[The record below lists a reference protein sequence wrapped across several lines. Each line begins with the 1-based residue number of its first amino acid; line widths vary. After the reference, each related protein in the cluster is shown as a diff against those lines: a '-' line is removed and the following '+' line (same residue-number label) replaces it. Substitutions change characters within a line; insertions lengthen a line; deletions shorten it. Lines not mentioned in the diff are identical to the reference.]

1 MKKAMKKLMAAL
13 LAVAMVCA
21 MAIPAFAAG
30 GAGAT
35 TGEGKITIDN
45 AVIGHTYKI
54 YRILNLQYNETAKSF
69 RYEKNDKWGAFVDE
83 QSDKLAVDAN
93 GVVTWKKGVSA
104 EKDGAPIKALAIAAG
119 QYVKDQGTA
128 FAADDSKV
136 AASSTVI
143 FDNLPLGWYLV
154 VSDLTND
161 AICSIDTTAKE
172 VTIKEKNG
180 VPTVTKEV
188 EYASG
193 SWGQGNDGN
202 VGDTVNFQTTIYVT
216 DGNPT
221 NYVLHDKMS
230 NGLTFKE
237 DSIAVKVNDTT
248 PITNYT
254 VKYTN
259 TDKCTFEISFP
270 NGTLHTNDKV
280 VVTYSATINSNA
292 VVGTAG
298 NENETWLKYG
308 NNGETTHGKT
318 KTYTWS
324 FNIFKY
330 FTDSNDKMQYLADVE
345 FVLYRKDNTT
355 NKIEYAQFDSNN
367 NNKLTGWTEAENEA
381 TKLKTNAT
389 SIVGVEGLDKGTYFL
404 KETATPG
411 GFNGLT
417 TDVEVQID
425 SSCNTLN
432 GATYTVKYKMANAND
447 EDFTDAGDAKIVPI
461 ENKRGTTLPGTGGI
475 GTTIFYV
482 VGGGLMVAAAILL
495 ITKKRMENR

>member
-69 RYEKNDKWGAFVDE
+69 RYEKNNKWGAFVDE

-93 GVVTWKKGVSA
+93 GVVTWKEGVSA

-128 FAADDSKV
+128 FAADDFKK
-136 AASSTVI
+136 ATSSTVT

-161 AICSIDTTAKE
+161 AICSIDTTAKQ

-193 SWGQGNDGN
+193 SWGEGNDGN

-230 NGLTFKE
+230 NGLNFKE
-237 DSIAVKVNDTT
+237 DSIVVKKNDKPFTD
-248 PITNYT
+248 YT
-254 VKYTN
+254 KGN
-259 TDKCTFEISFP
+259 PTDGCTFEIKFNKDSLQP
-270 NGTLHTNDKV
+270 NDKV

-292 VVGTAG
+292 VVGTTG

-308 NNGETTHGKT
+308 DNGETIPSKT
-318 KTYTWS
+318 KTYTWK
-324 FNIFKY
+324 FNILKY
-330 FTDSNDKMQYLADVE
+330 FTDSNDAKQYLADVE
-345 FVLYRKDNTT
+345 FVLYRT
-355 NKIEYAQFDSNN
+355 NADDKAEYAKFDSNN
-367 NNKLTGWTEAENEA
+367 KLSGWTEAENEA
-381 TKLKTNAT
+381 TKLRTNAT
-389 SIVGVEGLDKGTYFL
+389 SNVAVEGLDKGTYFL
-404 KETATPG
+404 KEITTPG

-417 TDVEVQID
+417 SDVEVKID
-425 SSCNTLN
+425 SSCNTLS
-432 GATYTVKYKMANAND
+432 GANYTVEYKMVNED
-447 EDFTDAGDAKIVPI
+447 DFTGAGDEKIVPI

-482 VGGGLMVAAAILL
+482 VGGGLMVAAAVLL
-495 ITKKRMENR
+495 ITKKRMENH

>member
-69 RYEKNDKWGAFVDE
+69 RYEKNDKWGAFVEE
-83 QSDKLAVDAN
+83 QTAYLAVDSKT
-93 GVVTWKKGVSA
+93 GVVTWANSDNADNGTA
-104 EKDGAPIKALAIAAG
+104 IKALAVAAG
-119 QYVKDQGTA
+119 QHVTDTPSL
-128 FAADDSKV
+128 AADDSKE
-136 AASSTVI
+136 ATSNTVI

-193 SWGQGNDGN
+193 SWGEGNDGN

-230 NGLTFKE
+230 NGLTFKT
-237 DSIAVKVNDTT
+237 DSIVVTKNGNLFTDYTKET
-248 PITNYT
+248 P
-254 VKYTN
+254 
-259 TDKCTFEISFP
+259 TDGCTFEIKFNEGS
-270 NGTLHTNDKV
+270 LHTNDKV

-292 VVGTAG
+292 VVGTDG
-298 NENETWLKYG
+298 NDNETWLKYG
-308 NNGETTHGKT
+308 ETGETTHSNT

-345 FVLYRKDNTT
+345 FVLYRKNADD
-355 NKIEYAQFDSNN
+355 KAEYAKFDSNN
-367 NNKLTGWTEAENEA
+367 KLSGWTEAENEA

-389 SIVGVEGLDKGTYFL
+389 SFVGVEGLDKGTYFL

-432 GATYTVKYKMANAND
+432 GATYTVQYKMVN
-447 EDFTDAGDAKIVPI
+447 EEGFTDTDEKEKVVPI

>member
-69 RYEKNDKWGAFVDE
+69 RYEKNNKWGAFVDE

-93 GVVTWKKGVSA
+93 GVVTWKEGVSA

-154 VSDLTND
+154 VSDLTSD
-161 AICSIDTTAKE
+161 AICSIDTTAKQ

-202 VGDTVNFQTTIYVT
+202 VGDTVNFQTTINVT
-216 DGNPT
+216 DGDPT
-221 NYVLHDKMS
+221 NYVLHDQMS
-230 NGLTFKE
+230 KGLTFKE
-237 DSIAVKVNDTT
+237 NSIAVKVNDTL
-248 PITNYT
+248 ITNYT
-254 VKYTN
+254 VEYTN

-270 NGTLHTNDKV
+270 NGTLHTNDTV
-280 VVTYSATINSNA
+280 VVTYSAIINSDA
-292 VVGTAG
+292 VVGTDG
-298 NENETWLKYG
+298 NDNKTWLKYG
-308 NNGETTHGKT
+308 ETGETTHSNT
-318 KTYTWS
+318 KTYTWK
-324 FNIFKY
+324 FDILKY
-330 FTDSNDKMQYLADVE
+330 FTDSNNEKQYLANVE
-345 FVLYRKDNTT
+345 FVLYRKNADD
-355 NKIEYAQFDSNN
+355 KAEYAKFDS
-367 NNKLTGWTEAENEA
+367 NNKLTGWTATESEAG
-381 TKLKTNAT
+381 KLKTNAT
-389 SIVGVEGLDKGTYFL
+389 SNVVVEGLDAGTYFL
-404 KETATPG
+404 KEITTPV
-411 GFNGLT
+411 GFNSLT
-417 TDVEVQID
+417 SDVEVLIT
-425 SSCNTLN
+425 SSCNNLTN
-432 GATYTVKYKMANAND
+432 ATYTVQYKMVNEENFEDTD
-447 EDFTDAGDAKIVPI
+447 EEEKVVPI
-461 ENKRGTTLPGTGGI
+461 ENNRGTTLPGTGGI

>member
-21 MAIPAFAAG
+21 MAIPAFAE
-30 GAGAT
+30 GAT
-35 TGEGKITIDN
+35 HSSSSKDGQITIEN
-45 AVIGHTYKI
+45 AVMGHTYKI
-54 YRILNLQYNETAKSF
+54 YRILDLQYNETANSF
-69 RYEKNDKWGAFVDE
+69 RYVKNTKWGAFVDD
-83 QSDKLAVDAN
+83 QTAYLAVDAN
-93 GVVTWKKGVSA
+93 GVVTWKEGVSA

-119 QYVKDQGTA
+119 QYVKDKEDAGLT
-128 FAADDSKV
+128 ADDFKK
-136 AASSTVI
+136 ATSSTVT

-221 NYVLHDKMS
+221 NYVLHDEMS
-230 NGLTFKE
+230 NGLDFKE
-237 DSIAVKVNDTT
+237 DTIVVKKNDERFTD
-248 PITNYT
+248 YT
-254 VKYTN
+254 VVTP
-259 TDKCTFEISFP
+259 TDNCTFEIKFNENS
-270 NGTLHTNDKV
+270 LHTNDKV

-308 NNGETTHGKT
+308 NNGETTHGHT
-318 KTYTWS
+318 KTYTWK
-324 FNIFKY
+324 FNILKY
-330 FTDSNDKMQYLADVE
+330 FTDSNDDKKYLANVE
-345 FVLYRKDNTT
+345 FVLYRKNADD
-355 NKIEYAQFDSNN
+355 KAEYAKFGP
-367 NNKLTGWTEAENEA
+367 NNKLTGWTENESEA
-381 TKLKTNAT
+381 GKLTTNANSNVT
-389 SIVGVEGLDKGTYFL
+389 VKGLDKGTYFL
-404 KETATPG
+404 KETATPV

-417 TDVEVQID
+417 SDVEVQID
-425 SSCNTLN
+425 SNCNTLS

-447 EDFTDAGDAKIVPI
+447 EDFTDTDDEKVVPI
-461 ENKRGTTLPGTGGI
+461 ENNRGTTLPGTGGI

-482 VGGGLMVAAAILL
+482 VGGGLMAAAAILL

>member
-69 RYEKNDKWGAFVDE
+69 RYEKNNKWGAFVDE

-93 GVVTWKKGVSA
+93 GVVTWKEGVSA

-161 AICSIDTTAKE
+161 AICSIDTTAKQ

-193 SWGQGNDGN
+193 SWGEGNDGN
-202 VGDTVNFQTTIYVT
+202 VGDTVNFHTTIYVT

-230 NGLTFKE
+230 TGLNFKE
-237 DSIAVKVNDTT
+237 NSIAVKVNDTL
-248 PITNYT
+248 ITNYT

-270 NGTLHTNDKV
+270 NGTLQTNDKV
-280 VVTYSATINSNA
+280 VVTYSAIINSDA
-292 VVGTAG
+292 VVGTDG
-298 NENETWLKYG
+298 NDNETWLKYG
-308 NNGETTHGKT
+308 NNGETTHSNT
-318 KTYTWS
+318 KTYTWK
-324 FNIFKY
+324 FDILKY
-330 FTDSNDKMQYLADVE
+330 FTDSNNKKQYLANVE
-345 FVLYRKDNTT
+345 FVLYRKNADD
-355 NKIEYAQFDSNN
+355 KAEYAKFDS
-367 NNKLTGWTEAENEA
+367 NNKLTGWTATESEAG
-381 TKLKTNAT
+381 KLKTNAT
-389 SIVGVEGLDKGTYFL
+389 SNVVVEGLDAGTYFL
-404 KETATPG
+404 KEITTPV
-411 GFNGLT
+411 GFNSLT
-417 TDVEVQID
+417 SDVEVLIT
-425 SSCNTLN
+425 SSCNNLTN
-432 GATYTVKYKMANAND
+432 ATYTVQYKMVNE
-447 EDFTDAGDAKIVPI
+447 EDFEDTDEEEKVVPI
-461 ENKRGTTLPGTGGI
+461 ENNRGTTLPGTGGI

-495 ITKKRMENR
+495 ITKKRMENH

>member
-54 YRILNLQYNETAKSF
+54 YRILNLQYNDTAKSF
-69 RYEKNDKWGAFVDE
+69 RYEKNDKWGAFVEE
-83 QSDKLAVDAN
+83 QTAYLSVDSKT
-93 GVVTWKKGVSA
+93 GVVTWTNPDSDNNGTA
-104 EKDGAPIKALAIAAG
+104 IKALAIAAG

-128 FAADDSKV
+128 FAADGSKV
-136 AASSTVI
+136 AASSTVT
-143 FDNLPLGWYLV
+143 FDRLPLGWYLV

-230 NGLTFKE
+230 NGLAFKT
-237 DSIAVKVNDTT
+237 DSIVVKKNGERFTD
-248 PITNYT
+248 YT
-254 VKYTN
+254 VVTP
-259 TDKCTFEISFP
+259 TDNCTFEIKFNENS
-270 NGTLHTNDKV
+270 LQANDTV

-292 VVGTAG
+292 VVGTVG
-298 NENETWLKYG
+298 NDNETWLKYG
-308 NNGETTHGKT
+308 NKGETTHSNT

-330 FTDSNDKMQYLADVE
+330 FTDSNNDMQYLANVE
-345 FVLYRKDNTT
+345 FVLYRKNNTANTT
-355 NKIEYAQFDSNN
+355 EYAQFDSNN
-367 NNKLTGWTEAENEA
+367 KLTGWTATESEAG
-381 TKLKTNAT
+381 KLKTNAT
-389 SIVGVEGLDKGTYFL
+389 SIVGVEGLDEGTYFL
-404 KETATPG
+404 KETATPV
-411 GFNGLT
+411 GFNSLT
-417 TDVEVQID
+417 SDVEVLIT
-425 SSCNTLN
+425 SSCNNLTN
-432 GATYTVKYKMANAND
+432 ATYTVQYKMVND
-447 EDFTDAGDAKIVPI
+447 EDFEDTDEQEKVVPI
-461 ENKRGTTLPGTGGI
+461 ENNRGTTLPGTGGI

-482 VGGGLMVAAAILL
+482 IGGGLMAAAAILL

>member
-21 MAIPAFAAG
+21 MAIPAWADG

-54 YRILNLQYNETAKSF
+54 YRILDLQYNETANSF
-69 RYEKNDKWGAFVDE
+69 RYVKNTKWGTFVDT
-83 QSDKLAVDAN
+83 QTAYLTVDPTTR
-93 GVVTWKKGVSA
+93 VVTWTNTDTADNGTA
-104 EKDGAPIKALAIAAG
+104 IKELAIAAG
-119 QYVKDQGTA
+119 KYVKDQGTA
-128 FAADDSKV
+128 LADDGSKV
-136 AASSTVI
+136 AASGTVT
-143 FDNLPLGWYLV
+143 FDRLPLGWYLV

-193 SWGQGNDGN
+193 SWGEGNDGN

-230 NGLTFKE
+230 NGLTFKT
-237 DSIAVKVNDTT
+237 DSIVVKKNDAIFTDYTKET
-248 PITNYT
+248 PN
-254 VKYTN
+254 
-259 TDKCTFEISFP
+259 DGCTFEIKFNEGS
-270 NGTLHTNDKV
+270 LHTNDKV

-330 FTDSNDKMQYLADVE
+330 FTDSNNDMRYLANVE
-345 FVLYRKDNTT
+345 FVLYRKNADD
-355 NKIEYAQFDSNN
+355 KAEYAKFDSNN
-367 NNKLTGWTEAENEA
+367 KLSGWTEAENEA

-404 KETATPG
+404 KEITTPD

-417 TDVEVQID
+417 SDVEVLID
-425 SSCNTLN
+425 SSCNTLS
-432 GATYTVKYKMANAND
+432 GATYTVQYRMVNE
-447 EDFTDAGDAKIVPI
+447 EDFTDTDEQEKVVPI
-461 ENKRGTTLPGTGGI
+461 ENNRGTTLPGTGGI

>member
-21 MAIPAFAAG
+21 MAIPAWADG
-30 GAGAT
+30 GVT
-35 TGEGKITIDN
+35 HNSSSKDGKITINN
-45 AVIGHTYKI
+45 AVTGQTYKI
-54 YRILNLQYNETAKSF
+54 YRILDLQYNGTANSF
-69 RYEKNDKWGAFVDE
+69 RYVKNDKWGAFVDE
-83 QSDKLAVDAN
+83 QTSYLTVDSTT
-93 GVVTWKKGVSA
+93 GVVTWKKDVSA
-104 EKDGAPIKALAIAAG
+104 EKDGAPIKALAVAAG
-119 QYVKDQGTA
+119 QYVKDNTSLT
-128 FAADDSKV
+128 ADDTKV
-136 AASSTVI
+136 ADSSTVE
-143 FDNLPLGWYLV
+143 FTGLPLGWYLV
-154 VSDLTND
+154 VSDLTTD

-180 VPTVTKEV
+180 APTVTKEV

-193 SWGQGNDGN
+193 SWGEGNDGN

-221 NYVLHDKMS
+221 NYVLHDQMS
-230 NGLTFKE
+230 KGLTFKE
-237 DSIAVKVNDTT
+237 DSIVVKKNDKPFTDYTKET
-248 PITNYT
+248 P
-254 VKYTN
+254 
-259 TDKCTFEISFP
+259 TDGCTFEIKFNKDS
-270 NGTLHTNDKV
+270 LQTNDKV

-308 NNGETTHGKT
+308 DNGETTHGKT

-330 FTDSNDKMQYLADVE
+330 FTDSNNDMQYLADVE
-345 FVLYRKDNTT
+345 FVLYRKDNTA
-355 NKIEYAQFDSNN
+355 NKTEYAQFNS

-389 SIVGVEGLDKGTYFL
+389 STVAVEGLDAGTYFL
-404 KETATPG
+404 KEITTPG

-417 TDVEVQID
+417 SDVEVKIT
-425 SSCNTLN
+425 SSCNILT
-432 GATYTVKYKMANAND
+432 GATYAVEYKMVNEEGFTNTD
-447 EDFTDAGDAKIVPI
+447 EQEKVVPI

-482 VGGGLMVAAAILL
+482 VGGGLMAAAAILL

>member
-21 MAIPAFAAG
+21 MAIPAWAAP
-30 GAGAT
+30 AT
-35 TGEGKITIDN
+35 NGSITVKNTVDGK
-45 AVIGHTYKI
+45 TYNI
-54 YRILNLQYNETAKSF
+54 YKILNLETNDTGNDASSYTAFKYKATTAWESF
-69 RYEKNDKWGAFVDE
+69 VGSSIYLK
-83 QSDKLAVDAN
+83 SDKD
-93 GVVTWKKGVSA
+93 GYVTWKDTA
-104 EKDGAPIKALAIAAG
+104 ENAADIEAFSKAAMKFAKDLTPVATKVADSSGSVTFTGLELGYYLITSDVDTSSKALCML
-119 QYVKDQGTA
+119 
-128 FAADDSKV
+128 
-136 AASSTVI
+136 STTKPSATVQ
-143 FDNLPLGWYLV
+143 
-154 VSDLTND
+154 
-161 AICSIDTTAKE
+161 
-172 VTIKEKNG
+172 EKNG
-180 VPTVTKEV
+180 APTVTKEV

-270 NGTLHTNDKV
+270 NGTLQTNDKV
-280 VVTYSATINSNA
+280 VVTYSATINSDA

-330 FTDSNDKMQYLADVE
+330 FTDSNNDMRYLANVE
-345 FVLYRKDNTT
+345 FVLYRKNADD
-355 NKIEYAQFDSNN
+355 KAEYAKFDSNN
-367 NNKLTGWTEAENEA
+367 KLSGWTEAESEA
-381 TKLKTNAT
+381 GKLKTNAT

-404 KETATPG
+404 KEITTPD

-417 TDVEVQID
+417 SDVEVQID

-432 GATYTVKYKMANAND
+432 GATYTVQYKMVNED
-447 EDFTDAGDAKIVPI
+447 DFTDTDEEEKVVPI
-461 ENKRGTTLPGTGGI
+461 ENKRGTVLPGTGGI

>member
-21 MAIPAFAAG
+21 MAIPAFAAE

-128 FAADDSKV
+128 FAADDSKE
-136 AASSTVI
+136 ATSSTVT

-161 AICSIDTTAKE
+161 AICSIDTTAKQ

-193 SWGQGNDGN
+193 SWGEGNDGN

-230 NGLTFKE
+230 KGLTFKE

-270 NGTLHTNDKV
+270 NGTLQTNDKV
-280 VVTYSATINSNA
+280 VVTYSATINSDA

-330 FTDSNDKMQYLADVE
+330 FTDSNNDMRYLANVE
-345 FVLYRKDNTT
+345 FVLYRKNADD
-355 NKIEYAQFDSNN
+355 KAEYAKFDSNN
-367 NNKLTGWTEAENEA
+367 KLSGWTEAESEA
-381 TKLKTNAT
+381 GKLKTNAT

-404 KETATPG
+404 KEITTPD

-417 TDVEVQID
+417 SDVEVQID

-432 GATYTVKYKMANAND
+432 GATYTVQYKMVNED
-447 EDFTDAGDAKIVPI
+447 DFTDTDEEEKVVPI
-461 ENKRGTTLPGTGGI
+461 ENKRGTVLPGTGGI

>member
-1 MKKAMKKLMAAL
+1 MAAL

-21 MAIPAFAAG
+21 MAIPAFAAE
-30 GAGAT
+30 GAT
-35 TGEGKITIDN
+35 HSSSSADGQITIKN

-54 YRILNLQYNETAKSF
+54 YRILDLQYNDTAKSF
-69 RYEKNDKWGAFVDE
+69 RYVKNDKWGAFVE
-83 QSDKLAVDAN
+83 GQTTYLSVDSKT
-93 GVVTWKKGVSA
+93 GVVTWANSDNADNGTA
-104 EKDGAPIKALAIAAG
+104 IKALAIAAG

-154 VSDLTND
+154 VSDLTSD
-161 AICSIDTTAKE
+161 AICSIDTTAKQ

-202 VGDTVNFQTTIYVT
+202 VGDTVNFQTTINVT
-216 DGNPT
+216 DGDPT
-221 NYVLHDKMS
+221 NYVLHDQMS
-230 NGLTFKE
+230 KGLTFKE
-237 DSIAVKVNDTT
+237 NSIAVKVNDTL
-248 PITNYT
+248 ITNYT
-254 VKYTN
+254 VEYTN

-270 NGTLHTNDKV
+270 NGTLHTNDTV
-280 VVTYSATINSNA
+280 VVTYSATINNDA
-292 VVGTAG
+292 VVGTTG

-308 NNGETTHGKT
+308 DNGETTHGKT

-330 FTDSNDKMQYLADVE
+330 FTDSNNDIQYLADVE
-345 FVLYRKDNTT
+345 FVLYRKNADD
-355 NKIEYAQFDSNN
+355 KAEYAKFDS

-389 SIVGVEGLDKGTYFL
+389 STVAVEGLDAGTYFL
-404 KETATPG
+404 KEITTPG

-417 TDVEVQID
+417 SDVEVKIT
-425 SSCNTLN
+425 SSCNILT
-432 GATYTVKYKMANAND
+432 GATYAVEYKMVN
-447 EDFTDAGDAKIVPI
+447 EEGFTDTDEQEKVVPI

-482 VGGGLMVAAAILL
+482 IGGGLMAAAAILL
-495 ITKKRMENR
+495 ITKKRMENH

>member
-35 TGEGKITIDN
+35 TGEGKITINN

-54 YRILNLQYNETAKSF
+54 YRILNLQYNDTAKSF
-69 RYEKNDKWGAFVDE
+69 RYEKNDKWGAFVED
-83 QSDKLAVDAN
+83 QTTYLSVDSKT
-93 GVVTWKKGVSA
+93 GVVTWANSDNADNGTA
-104 EKDGAPIKALAIAAG
+104 IKALAVAAG
-119 QYVKDQGTA
+119 QYVKDKEDAGLT
-128 FAADDSKV
+128 ADDFKK
-136 AASSTVI
+136 ATSSTVT

-161 AICSIDTTAKE
+161 AICSIDTTAKQ

-202 VGDTVNFQTTIYVT
+202 VGDTVNFQTTINVT
-216 DGNPT
+216 DGDPT
-221 NYVLHDKMS
+221 NYVLHDQMS
-230 NGLTFKE
+230 KGLTFKE
-237 DSIAVKVNDTT
+237 NSIAVKVNDTL
-248 PITNYT
+248 ITNYT
-254 VKYTN
+254 VEYTN

-270 NGTLHTNDKV
+270 NGTLHTNDTV
-280 VVTYSATINSNA
+280 VVTYSATINNDA
-292 VVGTAG
+292 VVGTTG

-308 NNGETTHGKT
+308 DNGETTHGKT

-330 FTDSNDKMQYLADVE
+330 FTDSNNDMQYLADVE
-345 FVLYRKDNTT
+345 FVLYRKDNTA
-355 NKIEYAQFDSNN
+355 NKTEYAQFNS

-389 SIVGVEGLDKGTYFL
+389 STVAVEGLDAGTYFL
-404 KETATPG
+404 KEITTPG

-417 TDVEVQID
+417 SDVEVKIT
-425 SSCNTLN
+425 SSCNILT
-432 GATYTVKYKMANAND
+432 GATYAVEYKMVN
-447 EDFTDAGDAKIVPI
+447 EEGFTDTDEQEKVVPI

-482 VGGGLMVAAAILL
+482 VGGGLMAAAAILL

>member
-21 MAIPAFAAG
+21 MAIPAWAAG

-54 YRILNLQYNETAKSF
+54 YRILNLQYNDTAKSF
-69 RYEKNDKWGAFVDE
+69 RYEKNDKWGAFVE
-83 QSDKLAVDAN
+83 GQTTYLSVDSKT
-93 GVVTWKKGVSA
+93 GVVTWANSDNADNGTA
-104 EKDGAPIKALAIAAG
+104 IKALAIAAG

-154 VSDLTND
+154 VSDLTSD
-161 AICSIDTTAKE
+161 AICSIDTTAKQ

-180 VPTVTKEV
+180 APTVEKEV

-202 VGDTVNFQTTIYVT
+202 VGDTVNFQTTINVT
-216 DGNPT
+216 DGDPT
-221 NYVLHDKMS
+221 NYVLHDQMS
-230 NGLTFKE
+230 KGLTFKE
-237 DSIAVKVNDTT
+237 NSIAVKVNDT

-270 NGTLHTNDKV
+270 NGTLQTNDKV
-280 VVTYSATINSNA
+280 VVTYSATINSDA

-330 FTDSNDKMQYLADVE
+330 FTDSNNDMRYLANVE
-345 FVLYRKDNTT
+345 FVLYRKNADD
-355 NKIEYAQFDSNN
+355 KAEYAKFDSNN
-367 NNKLTGWTEAENEA
+367 KLSGWTEAESEA
-381 TKLKTNAT
+381 GKLKTNAT

-404 KETATPG
+404 KEITTPD

-417 TDVEVQID
+417 SDVEVQID

-432 GATYTVKYKMANAND
+432 GATYTVQYKMVNED
-447 EDFTDAGDAKIVPI
+447 DFTDTDEEEKVVPI
-461 ENKRGTTLPGTGGI
+461 ENKRGTVLPGTGGI

>member
-21 MAIPAFAAG
+21 MAIPAFAADG
-30 GAGAT
+30 ST
-35 TGEGKITIDN
+35 HSSSEDGKITIDN

-54 YRILNLQYNETAKSF
+54 YRILNLQYNDTAKSF
-69 RYEKNDKWGAFVDE
+69 RYEKNDKWGAFVEE
-83 QSDKLAVDAN
+83 QTAYLAVDSKT
-93 GVVTWKKGVSA
+93 GVVTWANSDNADNGTA
-104 EKDGAPIKALAIAAG
+104 IKALAVAAG
-119 QYVKDQGTA
+119 QHVTDTPSL
-128 FAADDSKV
+128 AADDSKV
-136 AASSTVI
+136 AASNTVI

-154 VSDLTND
+154 VSDLTTD
-161 AICSIDTTAKE
+161 AICSIDTTAKQ
-172 VTIKEKNG
+172 VTIREKNG

-330 FTDSNDKMQYLADVE
+330 FTDSNNDMRYLANVE
-345 FVLYRKDNTT
+345 FVLYRKNADD
-355 NKIEYAQFDSNN
+355 KAEYAKFDSNN
-367 NNKLTGWTEAENEA
+367 KLSGWTEAESEA
-381 TKLKTNAT
+381 GKLKTSAT

-404 KETATPG
+404 KEITTPD

-417 TDVEVQID
+417 SDVEVQID

-432 GATYTVKYKMANAND
+432 GATYTVQYKMVNED
-447 EDFTDAGDAKIVPI
+447 DFTDTDEEEKVVPI
-461 ENKRGTTLPGTGGI
+461 ENKRGTVLPGTGGI

>member
-1 MKKAMKKLMAAL
+1 MKKLMAAL

-54 YRILNLQYNETAKSF
+54 YRILNLQYNDTAKSF
-69 RYEKNDKWGAFVDE
+69 RYEKNDKWGAFVEE
-83 QSDKLAVDAN
+83 QTAYLAVDSKT
-93 GVVTWKKGVSA
+93 GVVTWANSDNADNGTA
-104 EKDGAPIKALAIAAG
+104 IKALAVAAG
-119 QYVKDQGTA
+119 QHVTDTPSL
-128 FAADDSKV
+128 AADDSKE
-136 AASSTVI
+136 ATSNTVI

-154 VSDLTND
+154 VSDLTTD
-161 AICSIDTTAKE
+161 AICSIDTTAKQ
-172 VTIKEKNG
+172 VTIREKNG

-193 SWGQGNDGN
+193 SWGEGNDGN

-230 NGLTFKE
+230 NGLAFQTGTI
-237 DSIAVKVNDTT
+237 SVKKNGDPFTDYTIET
-248 PITNYT
+248 PI
-254 VKYTN
+254 
-259 TDKCTFEISFP
+259 DDCTFEIKFKEGS
-270 NGTLHTNDKV
+270 LHTNDKV

-308 NNGETTHGKT
+308 NNGETTHGRT
-318 KTYTWS
+318 KTYTWK
-324 FNIFKY
+324 FNILKF
-330 FTDSNDKMQYLADVE
+330 FTNSNDEKQYLADVE
-345 FVLYRKDNTT
+345 FVLYRKNNTT
-355 NKIEYAQFDSNN
+355 DPAEYAKFDS
-367 NNKLTGWTEAENEA
+367 NNKLTGWTKNESEAG
-381 TKLKTNAT
+381 KLRTNAT
-389 SIVGVEGLDKGTYFL
+389 SNVCVEGLDEGTYFL
-404 KETATPG
+404 KETATPV
-411 GFNGLT
+411 GFNSLT
-417 TDVEVQID
+417 SDVEVQIT
-425 SSCNTLN
+425 SSCNTLTN
-432 GATYTVKYKMANAND
+432 ATYTVQYKMVND
-447 EDFTDAGDAKIVPI
+447 EDFADTDDKEKVVPI
-461 ENKRGTTLPGTGGI
+461 ENKRGTVLPGTGGI

-495 ITKKRMENR
+495 ITKKRMENH

>member
-54 YRILNLQYNETAKSF
+54 YRILNLQYNDTAKSF
-69 RYEKNDKWGAFVDE
+69 RYEKNDKWGAFVEE
-83 QSDKLAVDAN
+83 QTAYLSVDSTT
-93 GVVTWKKGVSA
+93 GVVTWANSDNADNGTA
-104 EKDGAPIKALAIAAG
+104 IKALAVAAG

-128 FAADDSKV
+128 LTADDFKE
-136 AASSTVI
+136 ATSSTVT
-143 FDNLPLGWYLV
+143 FDRLPLGWYLV

-308 NNGETTHGKT
+308 NNGATTHGKT

-330 FTDSNDKMQYLADVE
+330 FTDSDDTMQYLANVE
-345 FVLYRKDNTT
+345 FVLYRKNADD
-355 NKIEYAQFDSNN
+355 KAEYAKFDSNN
-367 NNKLTGWTEAENEA
+367 KLSGWTEAESEA
-381 TKLKTNAT
+381 GKLKTNAT
-389 SIVGVEGLDKGTYFL
+389 SIVGVKGLDKGTYFL
-404 KETATPG
+404 KEITTPD

-417 TDVEVQID
+417 SDVEVQID

-432 GATYTVKYKMANAND
+432 GATYTVQYKMVNED
-447 EDFTDAGDAKIVPI
+447 DFTDTDEEEKVVPI
-461 ENKRGTTLPGTGGI
+461 ENKRGTVLPGTGGI

-495 ITKKRMENR
+495 ITKKRMENH

>member
-21 MAIPAFAAG
+21 MAIPAWADG
-30 GAGAT
+30 GATHNSSSAD
-35 TGEGKITIDN
+35 GKITIKN
-45 AVIGHTYKI
+45 AVNGQTYKI
-54 YRILNLQYNETAKSF
+54 YRILDLQYNGTANSF
-69 RYEKNDKWGAFVDE
+69 RYVKNTKWGTFVDT
-83 QSDKLAVDAN
+83 QTAYLTVDAN
-93 GVVTWKKGVSA
+93 NVVTWKEGVSA
-104 EKDGAPIKALAIAAG
+104 ENDGTAIKELAKAAG
-119 QYVKDQGTA
+119 KYVKDNTTSL
-128 FAADDSKV
+128 ADDGSKV
-136 AASSTVI
+136 AASGTVT
-143 FDNLPLGWYLV
+143 FDRLPLGWYLV

-221 NYVLHDKMS
+221 NYILHDEMS
-230 NGLTFKE
+230 NGLDFKE
-237 DSIAVKVNDTT
+237 DSIVVKKNDERFTDYTKET
-248 PITNYT
+248 P
-254 VKYTN
+254 
-259 TDKCTFEISFP
+259 TDGCTFEIKFNKDSLQP
-270 NGTLHTNDKV
+270 NDKV

-308 NNGETTHGKT
+308 DNGETTHGKT
-318 KTYTWS
+318 KTYTWK
-324 FNIFKY
+324 FNILKY
-330 FTDSNDKMQYLADVE
+330 FTDSNDDKKYLANVE
-345 FVLYRKDNTT
+345 FVLYRKNADD
-355 NKIEYAQFDSNN
+355 KAEYAKFDP
-367 NNKLTGWTEAENEA
+367 NNKLTGWTENESEA
-381 TKLKTNAT
+381 GKLTTNAT
-389 SIVGVEGLDKGTYFL
+389 SNVTVKGLDKGTYFL
-404 KETATPG
+404 KETATPV

-417 TDVEVQID
+417 SDVEVQID
-425 SSCNTLN
+425 SSCNTLS

-447 EDFTDAGDAKIVPI
+447 EDFTDTDDEKVVPI
-461 ENKRGTTLPGTGGI
+461 ENNRGTTLPGTGGI

-482 VGGGLMVAAAILL
+482 VGGGLMAAAAILL

>member
-21 MAIPAFAAG
+21 MAIPAFAADG
-30 GAGAT
+30 ST
-35 TGEGKITIDN
+35 HSSSEDGKITIDN
-45 AVIGHTYKI
+45 AVAGQTYKI
-54 YRILNLQYNETAKSF
+54 YRILDLQYNDTAKSF
-69 RYEKNDKWGAFVDE
+69 RYVKNDKWGAFVDE
-83 QSDKLAVDAN
+83 QSSYLTVDAN
-93 GVVTWKKGVSA
+93 GVVTWKDGVSS

-154 VSDLTND
+154 VSDLTSD

-221 NYVLHDKMS
+221 NYILHDEMS
-230 NGLTFKE
+230 NGLDFKE
-237 DSIAVKVNDTT
+237 DSIVVKKNDAIFTDYTKET
-248 PITNYT
+248 PH
-254 VKYTN
+254 
-259 TDKCTFEISFP
+259 DGCTFEIKFNKDS
-270 NGTLHTNDKV
+270 LQTNDKV

-298 NENETWLKYG
+298 NDNETWLEYG
-308 NNGETTHGKT
+308 DHHDSTHSNT

-324 FNIFKY
+324 FNIFKF
-330 FTDSNDKMQYLADVE
+330 FTDSDDTMQYLPDVE
-345 FVLYRKDNTT
+345 FVLYRKNADD
-355 NKIEYAQFDSNN
+355 KAEYAKFDSNN
-367 NNKLTGWTEAENEA
+367 KLSGWTEAENEA

-389 SIVGVEGLDKGTYFL
+389 SIVGVKGLDKGTYFL

-447 EDFTDAGDAKIVPI
+447 EDFADTDEEEKVVPI

>member
-54 YRILNLQYNETAKSF
+54 YRILNLQYNDTAKSF
-69 RYEKNDKWGAFVDE
+69 RYEKNDKWGAFVEE
-83 QSDKLAVDAN
+83 QTAYLTVDPTTR
-93 GVVTWKKGVSA
+93 VVTWTNTDTADNGTA
-104 EKDGAPIKALAIAAG
+104 IKELAIAAG
-119 QYVKDQGTA
+119 KYVKDQGTA
-128 FAADDSKV
+128 LADDGSKV
-136 AASSTVI
+136 AASGTVT
-143 FDNLPLGWYLV
+143 FDRLPLGWYLV

-161 AICSIDTTAKE
+161 AICSIDTTAKQ
-172 VTIKEKNG
+172 VTIREKNG

-193 SWGQGNDGN
+193 SWGEGNDGN

-230 NGLTFKE
+230 NGLTFKT
-237 DSIAVKVNDTT
+237 DSIVVKKNDAIFTDYTKET
-248 PITNYT
+248 PN
-254 VKYTN
+254 
-259 TDKCTFEISFP
+259 DGCTFEIKFKEGS
-270 NGTLHTNDKV
+270 LHTNDKV

-292 VVGTAG
+292 VVGTDG
-298 NENETWLKYG
+298 NDNETWLKYG
-308 NNGETTHGKT
+308 ETGETTHSNT
-318 KTYTWS
+318 KTYTWK

-330 FTDSNDKMQYLADVE
+330 FTDSDDTMQYLANVE
-345 FVLYRKDNTT
+345 FVLYRKNADD
-355 NKIEYAQFDSNN
+355 KAEYAKFDSNN
-367 NNKLTGWTEAENEA
+367 KLSGWTEAENEA

-417 TDVEVQID
+417 SDVEVQID
-425 SSCNTLN
+425 SSCNTLTN
-432 GATYTVKYKMANAND
+432 ATYTVQYKMVND
-447 EDFTDAGDAKIVPI
+447 EDFADTDDKEKVVPI
-461 ENKRGTTLPGTGGI
+461 ENKRGTVLPGTGGI

-495 ITKKRMENR
+495 ITKKRMENH

>member
-54 YRILNLQYNETAKSF
+54 YRILNLQYNDTAKSF
-69 RYEKNDKWGAFVDE
+69 RYEKNDKWGAFVEE
-83 QSDKLAVDAN
+83 QTAYLSVDSTT
-93 GVVTWKKGVSA
+93 GVVTWANSDNADNGTA
-104 EKDGAPIKALAIAAG
+104 IKALAVAAG

-128 FAADDSKV
+128 LTADDFKE
-136 AASSTVI
+136 ATSSTVT

-154 VSDLTND
+154 VSDLTTD
-161 AICSIDTTAKE
+161 AICSIDTTAKQ
-172 VTIKEKNG
+172 VTIREKNG

-193 SWGQGNDGN
+193 SWGEGNDGN
-202 VGDTVNFQTTIYVT
+202 VGDTVNFHTTIYVT

-230 NGLTFKE
+230 TGLTFKE
-237 DSIAVKVNDTT
+237 NSIAVKVNDTL
-248 PITNYT
+248 ITNYT

-270 NGTLHTNDKV
+270 NGTLQTNDKV

-292 VVGTAG
+292 VVGTDG
-298 NENETWLKYG
+298 NDNETWLKYG
-308 NNGETTHGKT
+308 ETGETTHSNT
-318 KTYTWS
+318 KTYTWK
-324 FNIFKY
+324 FNILKF
-330 FTDSNDKMQYLADVE
+330 FTDSNGEKQYLPDVE
-345 FVLYRKDNTT
+345 FVLYRKDNSA
-355 NKIEYAQFDSNN
+355 NKTEYAQFDSNN
-367 NNKLTGWTEAENEA
+367 KLTGWTATESEAG
-381 TKLKTNAT
+381 KLRTNAISNVT
-389 SIVGVEGLDKGTYFL
+389 VEGLDEGTYFL
-404 KETATPG
+404 KEITTPG

-417 TDVEVQID
+417 TDVEVWIT
-425 SSCNTLN
+425 SSCNTLT
-432 GATYTVKYKMANAND
+432 GANYAVEYKMVN
-447 EDFTDAGDAKIVPI
+447 EEGFTDTDDEEKVVPI

-495 ITKKRMENR
+495 ITKKRMENH

>member
-21 MAIPAFAAG
+21 MAIPAWAAD
-30 GAGAT
+30 GAVHSSSSD
-35 TGEGKITIDN
+35 GKITIKN
-45 AVIGHTYKI
+45 AVKDQTYKI
-54 YRILNLQYNETAKSF
+54 YRILDLQYNGTANSF
-69 RYEKNDKWGAFVDE
+69 RYVKNDKWGTFVDT
-83 QSDKLAVDAN
+83 QDTYLVVDDKT
-93 GVVTWKKGVSA
+93 GVVTWKKGVSS

-119 QYVKDQGTA
+119 QHVKDTPSL
-128 FAADDSKV
+128 AADGSEK
-136 AASSTVI
+136 AASSIVT
-143 FDNLPLGWYLV
+143 FDRLPLGWYLV
-154 VSDLTND
+154 VSDLTTD

-180 VPTVTKEV
+180 APTVTKEV

-193 SWGQGNDGN
+193 SWGEGNDGN
-202 VGDTVNFQTTIYVT
+202 VGDTVNFQTTINVT
-216 DGNPT
+216 DGDPT

-230 NGLTFKE
+230 KGLTFKE
-237 DSIAVKVNDTT
+237 NSIAVKVNDTL
-248 PITNYT
+248 ITNYT
-254 VKYTN
+254 VEYTN

-270 NGTLHTNDKV
+270 NGTLHTNDTV
-280 VVTYSATINSNA
+280 VVTYSATINSGA
-292 VVGTAG
+292 VVGSTG

-308 NNGETTHGKT
+308 DNGETTHGKT

-330 FTDSNDKMQYLADVE
+330 FTDSNNDMQYLADVE
-345 FVLYRKDNTT
+345 FVLYRKDNTA
-355 NKIEYAQFDSNN
+355 NKTEYAQFNS

-389 SIVGVEGLDKGTYFL
+389 STVAVEGLDAGTYFL
-404 KETATPG
+404 KETATPT
-411 GFNGLT
+411 GFNSLT
-417 TDVEVQID
+417 SDVEVKIT
-425 SSCNTLN
+425 SSCNILT
-432 GATYTVKYKMANAND
+432 GATYAVEYKMVNE
-447 EDFTDAGDAKIVPI
+447 EDFTDTGDEKVVPI

-482 VGGGLMVAAAILL
+482 VGGGLMAAAAILL

>member
-54 YRILNLQYNETAKSF
+54 YRILNLQYNDTAKSF
-69 RYEKNDKWGAFVDE
+69 RYEKNDKWGAFVEE
-83 QSDKLAVDAN
+83 QTAYLAVDSKT
-93 GVVTWKKGVSA
+93 GVVTWANSDNADNGTA
-104 EKDGAPIKALAIAAG
+104 IKALAVAAG
-119 QYVKDQGTA
+119 QYVKDKENAGLT
-128 FAADDSKV
+128 ADDFKK
-136 AASSTVI
+136 ATSSTVT

-221 NYVLHDKMS
+221 NYVLHDEMS
-230 NGLTFKE
+230 NGLDFKE
-237 DSIAVKVNDTT
+237 DTIVVKKNDERFTD
-248 PITNYT
+248 YT
-254 VKYTN
+254 VVTP
-259 TDKCTFEISFP
+259 TDNCTFEIKFNENS
-270 NGTLHTNDKV
+270 LHTNDKV

-308 NNGETTHGKT
+308 NNGETTHGHT
-318 KTYTWS
+318 KTYTWK
-324 FNIFKY
+324 FNILKY
-330 FTDSNDKMQYLADVE
+330 FTDSNDEKQYLANVE
-345 FVLYRKDNTT
+345 FVLYRKNADD
-355 NKIEYAQFDSNN
+355 KAEYAKFDS
-367 NNKLTGWTEAENEA
+367 NNKLTGWTATESEAG
-381 TKLKTNAT
+381 KLTTNAN
-389 SIVGVEGLDKGTYFL
+389 SNVAVEGLDKGTYFL
-404 KETATPG
+404 KEITTPG

-417 TDVEVQID
+417 SDVEVKID
-425 SSCNTLN
+425 SSCNTLS
-432 GATYTVKYKMANAND
+432 GATYTVQYKMDNE
-447 EDFTDAGDAKIVPI
+447 EDFTGAGDEKIVPI

-482 VGGGLMVAAAILL
+482 VGGGLMAAAAILL

>member
-54 YRILNLQYNETAKSF
+54 YRILNLQYNDTAKSF
-69 RYEKNDKWGAFVDE
+69 RYEKNDKWGAFVEE
-83 QSDKLAVDAN
+83 QTAYLAVDSKT
-93 GVVTWKKGVSA
+93 GVVTWANSDNADNGTA
-104 EKDGAPIKALAIAAG
+104 IKALAVAAG
-119 QYVKDQGTA
+119 QHVTDTPSL
-128 FAADDSKV
+128 AADDSKV
-136 AASSTVI
+136 AASNTVI

-154 VSDLTND
+154 VSDLTTD
-161 AICSIDTTAKE
+161 AICSIDTTAKQ
-172 VTIKEKNG
+172 VTIREKNG

-202 VGDTVNFQTTIYVT
+202 VGDTVNFQTTINVT
-216 DGNPT
+216 DGDPT
-221 NYVLHDKMS
+221 NYVLHDQMS
-230 NGLTFKE
+230 KGLTFKE
-237 DSIAVKVNDTT
+237 NSIAVKVNDTL
-248 PITNYT
+248 ITNYT
-254 VKYTN
+254 VEYTN

-270 NGTLHTNDKV
+270 NSTLHTNDTV
-280 VVTYSATINSNA
+280 VVTYSATINNDA
-292 VVGTAG
+292 VVGTTG

-308 NNGETTHGKT
+308 DNGETTHGKT

-330 FTDSNDKMQYLADVE
+330 FTDSNNDMQYLADVE
-345 FVLYRKDNTT
+345 FVLYRKNADD
-355 NKIEYAQFDSNN
+355 KAEYAKFDS

-389 SIVGVEGLDKGTYFL
+389 FTVAVEGLDAGTYFL
-404 KETATPG
+404 KEITTPG

-417 TDVEVQID
+417 SDVEVKIT
-425 SSCNTLN
+425 SSCNILT
-432 GATYTVKYKMANAND
+432 GATYAVEYKMVNEEGFTGTD
-447 EDFTDAGDAKIVPI
+447 EQEKVVPI

-482 VGGGLMVAAAILL
+482 IGGGLMAAAAILL
-495 ITKKRMENR
+495 ITKKRMENH

>member
-21 MAIPAFAAG
+21 MAIPAFAADG
-30 GAGAT
+30 ST
-35 TGEGKITIDN
+35 HSSSEDGKITIQN
-45 AVIGHTYKI
+45 AVANQTYKI
-54 YRILNLQYNETAKSF
+54 YRILDLQYNDTAKSF
-69 RYEKNDKWGAFVDE
+69 RYVKNDKWGAFVE
-83 QSDKLAVDAN
+83 GQTTYLSVDSKT
-93 GVVTWKKGVSA
+93 GVVTWANSDNADNGTA
-104 EKDGAPIKALAIAAG
+104 IKALAVAAG
-119 QYVKDQGTA
+119 QHVKDTPSLTA
-128 FAADDSKV
+128 DGSVKAS
-136 AASSTVI
+136 SSTVI

-154 VSDLTND
+154 VSDLTTD

-172 VTIKEKNG
+172 VTIREKNG
-180 VPTVTKEV
+180 APTVEKEV

-202 VGDTVNFQTTIYVT
+202 VGDTVNFQTTINVT

-221 NYVLHDKMS
+221 NYVLHDQMS
-230 NGLTFKE
+230 NGLSFDAKSIVVKKNDKPF
-237 DSIAVKVNDTT
+237 DSYKMGT
-248 PITNYT
+248 PSDN
-254 VKYTN
+254 
-259 TDKCTFEISFP
+259 CTFEIIFNEGS
-270 NGTLHTNDKV
+270 LQANDTV
-280 VVTYSATINSNA
+280 VVTYSATINNGA
-292 VVGTAG
+292 VVGPTG

-308 NNGETTHGKT
+308 DNGETTHGKT

-330 FTDSNDKMQYLADVE
+330 FTDSNNDMQYLADVE
-345 FVLYRKDNTT
+345 FVLYRKNADD
-355 NKIEYAQFDSNN
+355 KAEYAKFDP

-389 SIVGVEGLDKGTYFL
+389 STVAVEGLDAGTYFL

-417 TDVEVQID
+417 SDVEVQID
-425 SSCNTLN
+425 SSCNTLS

-447 EDFTDAGDAKIVPI
+447 EDFTDAGDEKIVPI

-482 VGGGLMVAAAILL
+482 VGGGLMAAAAILL
-495 ITKKRMENR
+495 ITKKRMENH

>member
-35 TGEGKITIDN
+35 TGEGKITINN

-54 YRILNLQYNETAKSF
+54 YRILNLQYNDTAKSF
-69 RYEKNDKWGAFVDE
+69 RYEKNDKWGAFVED
-83 QSDKLAVDAN
+83 QTTYLSVDSKT
-93 GVVTWKKGVSA
+93 GVVTWANSDNADNGTA
-104 EKDGAPIKALAIAAG
+104 IKALAVAAG
-119 QYVKDQGTA
+119 QYVKDKEDAGLT
-128 FAADDSKV
+128 ADDFKK
-136 AASSTVI
+136 ATSSTVT

-193 SWGQGNDGN
+193 SWGEGNDGN
-202 VGDTVNFQTTIYVT
+202 VGDTVNFQTTINVT
-216 DGNPT
+216 DGDPT

-230 NGLTFKE
+230 NGLNYQTGTI
-237 DSIAVKVNDTT
+237 SVKKNDERFTDYTIET
-248 PITNYT
+248 PI
-254 VKYTN
+254 
-259 TDKCTFEISFP
+259 DDCTFEIKFKD
-270 NGTLHTNDKV
+270 GTLQTNDKV

-298 NENETWLKYG
+298 NDNDTWLVYG
-308 NNGETTHGKT
+308 DEGKITRSKT

-324 FNIFKY
+324 FNILKF
-330 FTDSNDKMQYLADVE
+330 FTDSNGDKKYLADVE
-345 FVLYRKDNTT
+345 FVLYRKNNTT
-355 NKIEYAQFDSNN
+355 DPAEYAKFDL
-367 NNKLTGWTEAENEA
+367 NNKLTGWTKNESEA

-389 SIVGVEGLDKGTYFL
+389 SNVAVEGLDKGTYFL
-404 KETATPG
+404 KETATPD

-417 TDVEVQID
+417 SDVEVQID
-425 SSCNTLN
+425 SSCNTLT
-432 GATYTVKYKMANAND
+432 GANYTVQYKMDNEEGFTGTD
-447 EDFTDAGDAKIVPI
+447 EKKVVPI

>member
-54 YRILNLQYNETAKSF
+54 YRILNLQYNDTAKSF
-69 RYEKNDKWGAFVDE
+69 RYEKNDKWGAFVEE
-83 QSDKLAVDAN
+83 QTAYLAVDSKT
-93 GVVTWKKGVSA
+93 GVVTWANSDNADNGTA
-104 EKDGAPIKALAIAAG
+104 IKALAVAAG
-119 QYVKDQGTA
+119 QYVKDKEDAGLT
-128 FAADDSKV
+128 ADDSKE
-136 AASSTVI
+136 ATSNTVI

-154 VSDLTND
+154 VSDLTTD
-161 AICSIDTTAKE
+161 AICSIDTTAKQ
-172 VTIKEKNG
+172 VTIREKNG

-193 SWGQGNDGN
+193 SWGEGNDGN

-230 NGLTFKE
+230 NGLAFQTGTI
-237 DSIAVKVNDTT
+237 SVKKNGDPFTDYTIET
-248 PITNYT
+248 PI
-254 VKYTN
+254 
-259 TDKCTFEISFP
+259 DDCTFEIKFNENS
-270 NGTLHTNDKV
+270 LHTNDKV

-330 FTDSNDKMQYLADVE
+330 FTDSNNDMRYLANVE
-345 FVLYRKDNTT
+345 FVLYRKNADD
-355 NKIEYAQFDSNN
+355 KAEYAKFDSNN
-367 NNKLTGWTEAENEA
+367 KLSGWTEAESEA
-381 TKLKTNAT
+381 GKLKTNAT

-404 KETATPG
+404 KEITTPD

-417 TDVEVQID
+417 SDVEVQID

-432 GATYTVKYKMANAND
+432 GATYTVQYKMVNED
-447 EDFTDAGDAKIVPI
+447 DFTGTDEEEKVVPI
-461 ENKRGTTLPGTGGI
+461 ENKRGTVLPGTGGI

>member
-21 MAIPAFAAG
+21 MAIPAFAAD
-30 GAGAT
+30 GAVHSSSSD
-35 TGEGKITIDN
+35 GKITINN
-45 AVIGHTYKI
+45 AVTGQTYKI
-54 YRILNLQYNETAKSF
+54 YRILDLQYNGTANSF
-69 RYEKNDKWGAFVDE
+69 RYVKNDKWGAFVDE
-83 QSDKLAVDAN
+83 QSSYLTVDAN
-93 GVVTWKKGVSA
+93 GVVTWKDGVSS

-119 QYVKDQGTA
+119 QHVKDTPSL
-128 FAADDSKV
+128 AADGSEK
-136 AASSTVI
+136 AASSIVT
-143 FDNLPLGWYLV
+143 FDRLPLGWYLV
-154 VSDLTND
+154 VSDLTTD

-180 VPTVTKEV
+180 APTVTKEV

-202 VGDTVNFQTTIYVT
+202 VGDTVNFQTTINVT
-216 DGNPT
+216 DGDPT
-221 NYVLHDKMS
+221 NYVLHDQMS
-230 NGLTFKE
+230 KGLTFKE
-237 DSIAVKVNDTT
+237 NSIAVKVNDTL
-248 PITNYT
+248 ITNYT

-270 NGTLHTNDKV
+270 NGTLHTNDTV
-280 VVTYSATINSNA
+280 VVTYSATINNDA
-292 VVGTAG
+292 VVGTTG

-308 NNGETTHGKT
+308 DNGETTHGKT

-330 FTDSNDKMQYLADVE
+330 FTDSNNDMQYLADVE
-345 FVLYRKDNTT
+345 FVLYRKDNTA
-355 NKIEYAQFDSNN
+355 NKTEYAQFNS

-389 SIVGVEGLDKGTYFL
+389 SPVAVEGLDAGTYFL
-404 KETATPG
+404 KEITTPD

-417 TDVEVQID
+417 SDVEVKID
-425 SSCNTLN
+425 SSCNTLT
-432 GATYTVKYKMANAND
+432 GATYAVQYKMANE
-447 EDFTDAGDAKIVPI
+447 EDFTDTDDEKVVPI
-461 ENKRGTTLPGTGGI
+461 ENNRGTTLPGTGGI

-482 VGGGLMVAAAILL
+482 IGGGLMAAAAILL
-495 ITKKRMENR
+495 ITKKRMENH

>member
-21 MAIPAFAAG
+21 MAIPAWADG
-30 GAGAT
+30 GVT
-35 TGEGKITIDN
+35 HNSSSKDGKITINN
-45 AVIGHTYKI
+45 AVTGQTYKI
-54 YRILNLQYNETAKSF
+54 YRILDLQYNGTANSF
-69 RYEKNDKWGAFVDE
+69 RYVKNDKWGAFVDE
-83 QSDKLAVDAN
+83 QSSYLTVDAN
-93 GVVTWKKGVSA
+93 GVVTWKDGVSS

-119 QYVKDQGTA
+119 QHVKDTPSL
-128 FAADDSKV
+128 AADGSEK
-136 AASSTVI
+136 AASSIVT

-154 VSDLTND
+154 VSDLTTD

-180 VPTVTKEV
+180 APTVTKEV

-230 NGLTFKE
+230 NGLAFKE
-237 DSIAVKVNDTT
+237 GSIVVKKNDERFTD
-248 PITNYT
+248 YT
-254 VKYTN
+254 VVTP
-259 TDKCTFEISFP
+259 TDNCTFEIKFNENS
-270 NGTLHTNDKV
+270 LQANDKV

-292 VVGTAG
+292 VVGTTG
-298 NENETWLKYG
+298 NDNETWLKYG

-318 KTYTWS
+318 KTYTWK
-324 FNIFKY
+324 FDILKY
-330 FTDSNDKMQYLADVE
+330 FTDSNDTKQYLADVE
-345 FVLYRKDNTT
+345 FVLYRKNNTT
-355 NKIEYAQFDSNN
+355 NTTEYAKFDSN
-367 NNKLTGWTEAENEA
+367 KLSGWTATESDA

-389 SIVGVEGLDKGTYFL
+389 STVAVEGLDAGTYFL
-404 KETATPG
+404 KEITTPV
-411 GFNGLT
+411 GFNSLT
-417 TDVEVQID
+417 SDVEVQITSD
-425 SSCNTLN
+425 CIKLD
-432 GATYTVKYKMANAND
+432 GATYTVQYKMANANA
-447 EDFTDAGDAKIVPI
+447 EDFALTNEEKVVPI

-482 VGGGLMVAAAILL
+482 VGGGLMAAAAILL
-495 ITKKRMENR
+495 ITKKRMENH

>member
-21 MAIPAFAAG
+21 MAIPAWADG
-30 GAGAT
+30 GVT
-35 TGEGKITIDN
+35 HNSSSKDGKITINN
-45 AVIGHTYKI
+45 AVTGQTYKI
-54 YRILNLQYNETAKSF
+54 YRILDLQYNDTAKSF
-69 RYEKNDKWGAFVDE
+69 RYVKNDKWGAFVDE
-83 QSDKLAVDAN
+83 QSSYLTVDAN
-93 GVVTWKKGVSA
+93 GVVTWKDGVSS

-119 QYVKDQGTA
+119 QHVKDTPSL
-128 FAADDSKV
+128 AADGSEK
-136 AASSTVI
+136 AASSIVT
-143 FDNLPLGWYLV
+143 FDRLPLGWYLV
-154 VSDLTND
+154 VSDLTTD

-180 VPTVTKEV
+180 APTVTKEV

-193 SWGQGNDGN
+193 SWGEGNDGN

-221 NYVLHDKMS
+221 NYVLHDQMS
-230 NGLTFKE
+230 NGLAFKE
-237 DSIAVKVNDTT
+237 GSIVVKKNGERFID
-248 PITNYT
+248 YT
-254 VKYTN
+254 VVTP
-259 TDKCTFEISFP
+259 TDNCTFEIKFNENS
-270 NGTLHTNDKV
+270 LQANDTV

-292 VVGTAG
+292 VVGTTG
-298 NENETWLKYG
+298 NDNETWLKYG

-330 FTDSNDKMQYLADVE
+330 FTDSNNDMQYLANVE
-345 FVLYRKDNTT
+345 FVLYRKDNTA
-355 NKIEYAQFDSNN
+355 NKTEYAQFNS

-389 SIVGVEGLDKGTYFL
+389 STVAVEGLDAGTYFL
-404 KETATPG
+404 KETATPV
-411 GFNGLT
+411 GFNSLT
-417 TDVEVQID
+417 SDVEVQIT
-425 SSCNTLN
+425 SSCNTLTH
-432 GATYTVKYKMANAND
+432 ATYTVQYKMVNE
-447 EDFTDAGDAKIVPI
+447 EDFTDTDEEEKVVPI
-461 ENKRGTTLPGTGGI
+461 ENNRGTTLPGTGGI

>member
-1 MKKAMKKLMAAL
+1 MKKLMAAL

-54 YRILNLQYNETAKSF
+54 YRILNLQYNDTAKSF
-69 RYEKNDKWGAFVDE
+69 RYEKNDKWGAFVEE
-83 QSDKLAVDAN
+83 QTAYLAVDSKT
-93 GVVTWKKGVSA
+93 GVVTWANSDNADNGTA
-104 EKDGAPIKALAIAAG
+104 IKALAVAAG
-119 QYVKDQGTA
+119 QHVTDTPSL
-128 FAADDSKV
+128 AADDSKV
-136 AASSTVI
+136 AASNTVI

-154 VSDLTND
+154 VSDLTTD
-161 AICSIDTTAKE
+161 AICSIDTTAKQ
-172 VTIKEKNG
+172 VTIREKNG

-230 NGLTFKE
+230 NGLAFQTGTI
-237 DSIAVKVNDTT
+237 SVKKNGDPFTDYTIET
-248 PITNYT
+248 PI
-254 VKYTN
+254 
-259 TDKCTFEISFP
+259 DDCTFEIKFNEGS
-270 NGTLHTNDKV
+270 LHTNDKV

-308 NNGETTHGKT
+308 NNGETTHGRT
-318 KTYTWS
+318 KTYTWK

-330 FTDSNDKMQYLADVE
+330 FTDSNNDMQYLANVE
-345 FVLYRKDNTT
+345 FVLYRKNNTANTT
-355 NKIEYAQFDSNN
+355 EYAQFDSNN
-367 NNKLTGWTEAENEA
+367 KLTGWTATESEAG
-381 TKLKTNAT
+381 KLKTKAT
-389 SIVGVEGLDKGTYFL
+389 SIVGVEGLDEGTYFL
-404 KETATPG
+404 KETATPV
-411 GFNGLT
+411 GFNSLT
-417 TDVEVQID
+417 SDVEVLIT
-425 SSCNTLN
+425 SSCNNLTN
-432 GATYTVKYKMANAND
+432 ATYTVQYKMVND
-447 EDFTDAGDAKIVPI
+447 EDFEDTDEQEKVVPI
-461 ENKRGTTLPGTGGI
+461 ENNRGTTLPGTGGI